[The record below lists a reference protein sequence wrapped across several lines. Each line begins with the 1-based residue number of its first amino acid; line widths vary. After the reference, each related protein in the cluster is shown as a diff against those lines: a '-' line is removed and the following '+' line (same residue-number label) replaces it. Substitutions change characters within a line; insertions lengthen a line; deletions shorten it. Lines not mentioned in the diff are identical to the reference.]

1 MRKVIACLVIVL
13 FCLSIPL
20 AVQADKADVY
30 RAMEAKLTAAS
41 GDRSVVQGYEYGI
54 VFGYSANSADGF
66 WWTGVAVYNFSAF
79 DNDILIGAFDEAGN
93 VIAEATFILGDG
105 ALRADLLVNFFTP
118 PATIPGPD
126 GRASIAI
133 FATGPFSADKFVGN
147 TAGGFGELERDAEP
161 Y

>member
-1 MRKVIACLVIVL
+1 MRKIIACLVIVL

-30 RAMEAKLTAAS
+30 RSMEAKLKAAS
-41 GDRSVVQGYEYGI
+41 GDRSLAQGYEYAI

-79 DNDILIGAFDEAGN
+79 DNNILIGAFDEDGN

-105 ALRADLLVNFFTP
+105 ALRADLLVDFFDP
-118 PATIPGPD
+118 PATIPGVD

-133 FATGPFSADKFVGN
+133 FATEPFSADKFVGN
-147 TAGGFGELERDAEP
+147 TDGGFGELERDGEP

>member
-30 RAMEAKLTAAS
+30 RAMEAKLKAAS
-41 GDRSVVQGYEYGI
+41 GDRSLAQGYQYAA
-54 VFGYSANSADGF
+54 VFGYSVNDGF
-66 WWTGVAVYNFSAF
+66 WWTGLAIYNFSDV
-79 DNDILIGAFDEAGN
+79 DNNFLIGCFDENGD
-93 VIAEATFILGDG
+93 VIAEATFTLADTG
-105 ALRADLLVNFFTP
+105 LRADLLSDFFP
-118 PATIPGPD
+118 AATIT

-133 FATGPFSADKFVGN
+133 FATQPFNADKFVGN
-147 TAGGFGELERDAEP
+147 TDGGFGELERDGEL